1 MPDDTTREKINIDC
15 LTIEI
20 DELTVTIFSPL
31 MSNGQAVVLE
41 EKLSIITTLLCQ
53 QNYSMSI

>member
-31 MSNGQAVVLE
+31 MSNGKAVVLE

-53 QNYSMSI
+53 QNYSMTI

>member
-31 MSNGQAVVLE
+31 MSNGKAVVLE